1 MKKAILILSVLTVTC
16 SLALAACGG
25 DDAARESTK
34 APDSVQDG
42 NPMAS
47 GADGTQTRYTEEAS
61 GSGTDADG
69 SGHNGSD
76 SATDGSGHGGSDSD
90 ANGTGHSGSG
100 SDADGTGQNGTASDT
115 VPGADTLP
123 GAALD
128 SVMDQLRTEID
139 LSGNLSFSAQT
150 AFGEAIDSSVF
161 SGYDLTMINIWGTL
175 CKPCI
180 EEMPDLQKL
189 YEDMAAEG
197 VNIIGFVANYQEDRV
212 EKAQEILTAKGIT
225 YSNVVFDDET
235 SGAITAQISGFPTTI
250 FVDSQGNVIGE
261 QISGARGYEE
271 YRDIIYERLEECA
284 SWQE

>member
-25 DDAARESTK
+25 DDAAGESAT

-76 SATDGSGHGGSDSD
+76 SAADGSGHG
-90 ANGTGHSGSG
+90 GSG
-100 SDADGTGQNGTASDT
+100 SDADGTGHNGTASDT

-150 AFGEAIDSSVF
+150 AFGEVIDSSVF